1 MEPQNNSRFV
11 RTAVLLTLIVSALT
25 LAFVWLYIKAKPELT
40 YQAARNAAF
49 EGRYEEMQTAL
60 LWLEQN
66 TDEELYRQML
76 TEFAAL
82 ADYNGDHDLALTMA
96 EEAENSEMRSQIL
109 YHQAMKLYEEGA
121 YLQAARMAATV
132 RDYAPAQSLYD
143 MAQAAYLIS
152 VATPTPEPTPVP
164 TPEPTPIPT
173 PVPTFTPEPAETV
186 LVTAAPTVTPAPTP
200 TPAPEIW
207 PEGRIASGFE
217 HTVVLLDD
225 GTVRA
230 FGENTFGQCNV
241 ESWQNVTVIAAGAYH
256 TLGLTADGR
265 VLSCGDN
272 THMQCETS
280 LYAGVQAIAA
290 NDYASFMLLATGEV
304 MATGYQNYDFLQEV
318 TGAKRLWAGSYG
330 LIVEAADG
338 LHASHASLA
347 VETVGETA
355 AVSRGYV
362 VTLDENGTTHPTTG
376 LVPQW
381 QNVKRLSASESAVL
395 GLTED
400 GKVLSY
406 VFGTKNRYVFA
417 FDQPVLAVS
426 AGAEHCAFVLADGT
440 VEISCADG
448 PIDHYSLIDKT
459 LTK

>member
-1 MEPQNNSRFV
+1 MEPKNNSRFV
-11 RTAVLLTLIVSALT
+11 RTAVLLTLILSALMVA
-25 LAFVWLYIKAKPELT
+25 LVWLYMKAKPEWT

-60 LWLEQN
+60 LWLEEN
-66 TDEELYRQML
+66 TDEEPYRQML
-76 TEFAAL
+76 AEFAAL

-96 EEAENSEMRSQIL
+96 EEAENSGMRSQIL

-121 YLQAARMAATV
+121 YLQSARMAATV

-143 MAQAAYLIS
+143 MAQTAYLIS

-164 TPEPTPIPT
+164 TPEPTPVPT
-173 PVPTFTPEPAETV
+173 PVPTFTPEPAEAV
-186 LVTAAPTVTPAPTP
+186 LVTAAPTATPASTP

-207 PEGRIASGFE
+207 PEGRIASGFG

-230 FGENTFGQCNV
+230 FGENSFGQCNV
-241 ESWQNVTVIAAGAYH
+241 EGWQNVVSVAAGAYH

-265 VLSCGDN
+265 VLRCGDN

-280 LYAGVQAIAA
+280 LYAGVQAVAA
-290 NDYASFMLLATGEV
+290 NDYASFMLLSTGEV
-304 MATGYQNYDFLQEV
+304 MATGYQTYDFLQEIV
-318 TGAKRLWAGSYG
+318 GAKRLWAGSYG

-338 LHASHASLA
+338 VRASHASLA

-355 AVSRGYV
+355 AVSRGYA
-362 VTLDENGTTHPTTG
+362 VTLDANGSTHSTTE
-376 LVPQW
+376 LVPLW
-381 QNVKRLSASESAVL
+381 QNVQRLSASESAVL

-400 GKVLSY
+400 GKVLAY
-406 VFGTKNRYVFA
+406 VFGTKSRYDFA

-426 AGAEHCAFVLADGT
+426 AGAAHCAFMLGDRSVEMRFTDGD
-440 VEISCADG
+440 VEQ
-448 PIDHYSLIDKT
+448 HSLIDKT